1 MHLPLIEYYSSVNR
15 AWRKKSGTS
24 AASLFQFSTRRS
36 FPPEAQETRR
46 RRKKR
51 RPDIS
56 GGLSR
61 RAGKNPAGK
70 PVGETSDTTVI
81 NINRINPDAFTWQA
95 VVSTRFS
102 HDLVKATSR
111 FLAAFSQKNTQS
123 MREIIFSRKR
133 VAGLTN

>member
-15 AWRKKSGTS
+15 ARRKTSGSS

-36 FPPEAQETRR
+36 VLPEAQETRR

-51 RPDIS
+51 RRDIS

-61 RAGKNPAGK
+61 LAGKNPAGK

-95 VVSTRFS
+95 VVFARFS

-111 FLAAFSQKNTQS
+111 FLLEKYTKYVRNNVLWKACRWFN
-123 MREIIFSRKR
+123 
-133 VAGLTN
+133 